1 MYKIGLVGCG
11 SISRAHIEGY
21 LTIPERVKITAICD
35 VVQSALDRT
44 TEKIG
49 PAERYDSYDQMIARA
64 DIDAVDIMLPHH
76 LHKDAIVKAA
86 NNGKHILCEKPLCI
100 SLEQAKEITEAVES
114 NGITLMCAHNQ
125 VFSPCIQE
133 AKRRLVEGEL
143 GEIFQIRTCDC
154 FRLDPNF
161 EFGWRGAL
169 ATAGGGELID
179 TGYHPSYLLMHLTGS
194 RPVAVTAMLGQY
206 LHKTIEGEDCANVL
220 VRFANGSVG
229 MIYTSWAWEWPEGHN
244 QFHVIGEKGQMYGR
258 GNRFCIKLLGEEPV
272 ETDLPKRHEFHAE
285 IDHFIQ
291 CLENHTVPVQS
302 HIEGINVLKII
313 LSAYQSVRTNT
324 IVTL

>member
-1 MYKIGLVGCG
+1 MYKIGLIGCG
-11 SISRAHIEGY
+11 GISPAHIEGY
-21 LTIPERVKITAICD
+21 LAIPERVKITAICD
-35 VVQSALDRT
+35 ILQSALDKT
-44 TEKIG
+44 IEKIG
-49 PAERYDSYDQMIARA
+49 PVETYVDYGEMIARA
-64 DIDAVDIMLPHH
+64 DIDAVDIMLPHD

-86 NNGKHILCEKPLCI
+86 NSGKHILCEKPLCI
-100 SLEQAKEITEAVES
+100 SLEQADEITEAVES

-133 AKRRLVEGEL
+133 AKRRLVAGEL
-143 GEIFQIRTCDC
+143 GEIYQIRTCDC
-154 FRLDPNF
+154 FQLNPIFD
-161 EFGWRGAL
+161 FGWREHL

-179 TGYHPSYLLMHLTGS
+179 TGYHPSYMLMHLTGS
-194 RPVAVTAMLGQY
+194 KPVAVTAMLGKY
-206 LHKTIEGEDCANVL
+206 LHKKIEGEDCANVL

-258 GNRFCIKLLGEEPV
+258 GNRFCVKLLGEEPV
-272 ETDLPKRHEFHAE
+272 ETELPKRHEFHAE
-285 IDHFIQ
+285 IDHFIL

-302 HIEGINVLKII
+302 HIEGIDVLKII
-313 LSAYQSVRTNT
+313 LSAYQSVKTNT